1 MPLMLP
7 GGASSPSSVETRA
20 MRIALPIILSSIL
33 AACAHTHPP
42 AAKVPPEE
50 AAWFKFPYELPEA
63 GKKAVSG
70 AMATAIQLAMDDF
83 LPRGWTPSRD
93 STPQDICLWQRQSY
107 DIAAFP
113 GSGDLIWV
121 VISLSAG
128 ACTWG
133 PGPMLDMGA
142 TYAIDTASWR
152 VLAVRSP

>member
-1 MPLMLP
+1 MATSRLSAINSLLMSLLC
-7 GGASSPSSVETRA
+7 GA
-20 MRIALPIILSSIL
+20 L
-33 AACAHTHPP
+33 AACSHAPTHLPY
-42 AAKVPPEE
+42 VPPEE

-63 GKKAVSG
+63 GKKTVPG

-83 LPRGWTPSRD
+83 LPRGWTPNRD
-93 STPQDICLWQRQSY
+93 STPQDICLWQRQSW

-121 VISLSAG
+121 VITPSVG

-133 PGPMLDMGA
+133 PQLPLDMGA
-142 TYAIDTASWR
+142 TYAIDTAGWR